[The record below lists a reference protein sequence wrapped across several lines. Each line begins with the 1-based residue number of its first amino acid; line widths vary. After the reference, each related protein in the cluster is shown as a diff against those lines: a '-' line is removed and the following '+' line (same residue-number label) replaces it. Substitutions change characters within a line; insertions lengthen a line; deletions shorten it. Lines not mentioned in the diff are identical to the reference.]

1 LLQKQAS
8 SSDTRFEVL
17 PNRGAKSPTPAM
29 MRQIPLK
36 NTSNTLP
43 ELGFITSAYVLRFQ
57 LCTLTAG

>member
-1 LLQKQAS
+1 
-8 SSDTRFEVL
+8 
-17 PNRGAKSPTPAM
+17 M

-57 LCTLTAG
+57 LLYFDRQVKLRHQLFR